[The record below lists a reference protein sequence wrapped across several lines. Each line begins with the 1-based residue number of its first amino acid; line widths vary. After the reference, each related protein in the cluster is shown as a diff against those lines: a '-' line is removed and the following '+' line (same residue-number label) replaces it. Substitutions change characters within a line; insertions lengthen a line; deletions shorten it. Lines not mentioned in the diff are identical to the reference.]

1 MTAPSQT
8 IQTGAKAYRWQR
20 NIDTRTDR
28 IMLAGYASVAVFVL
42 GFGFWAATAP
52 IAGATIAPGV
62 VAAAGQNV
70 MIQHLEGG
78 VVRSIRVREGDR
90 VSRGQALIVLD
101 PTMARSQL
109 NRVLKQW
116 VAQKAEI
123 SRLEA
128 ERDGLE
134 SIVLSSDLGAY
145 SGASEYSDVFGE
157 QNKEFQARLARYG
170 AEQGILKQRVAALQ
184 DAIVG
189 LKAQKKAAE
198 NQLVIVNE
206 ETERKKDLLQKGLTN
221 RSEYTNLLRSTAE
234 LVGQAGSLE
243 AQIASSAT
251 QTVEARQQI
260 ERLTTSRVED
270 AVTELNKARAE
281 VADLEEQINAARSV
295 LDRTTIRAPVDGIIV
310 RSLYNSEGSVIR
322 AGEIAMELLPTT
334 NELIIEARIKPEDI
348 DSIRVGQDANMM
360 FTALNARTTP
370 KVSGKVFYISADR
383 LMAPNTGLPY
393 FTVRLK
399 MANKLPP
406 QVKPEQIYPGM
417 PVETFISTGERTFL
431 AYLTKPLV
439 DSFQRAFRER

>member
-1 MTAPSQT
+1 MTVPSQP
-8 IQTGAKAYRWQR
+8 IRTGAKTYRWQR
-20 NIDTRTDR
+20 NVDTSTDR
-28 IMLAGYASVAVFVL
+28 ITLAGYGSVAVFLL
-42 GFGFWAATAP
+42 GFGFWGAMAP

-78 VVRSIRVREGDR
+78 VVSIIKVREGDR
-90 VSRGQALIVLD
+90 VKRGQALIVLD
-101 PTMARSQL
+101 PTVAQSQL

-134 SIVLSSDLGAY
+134 KIVLSSDLGAY
-145 SGASEYSDVFGE
+145 SGASEYSGVFGE
-157 QNKEFQARLARYG
+157 QDKEFQARLARYG

-184 DAIVG
+184 DAVVG
-189 LKAQKKAAE
+189 LKAQKEAAE
-198 NQLVIVNE
+198 NQLAIVQE
-206 ETERKKDLLQKGLTN
+206 ETERKKDLLKKGLTN
-221 RSEYTNLLRSTAE
+221 RSEYTDLLRSTAE

-270 AVTELNKARAE
+270 AVTELNKARAQ

-295 LDRTTIRAPVDGIIV
+295 LERTTIRAPVDGIIV

-322 AGEIAMELLPTT
+322 AGEVVMELLPTT
-334 NELIIEARIKPEDI
+334 NELIVEARIKPEDI

-370 KVSGKVFYISADR
+370 KVPGKVFYISADR
-383 LMAPNTGLPY
+383 LITPSTGLPY

-399 MANKLPP
+399 MADKLPP

>member
-1 MTAPSQT
+1 MTVPSQT
-8 IQTGAKAYRWQR
+8 IGAKTYRWQR
-20 NIDTRTDR
+20 NVDTRTDR
-28 IMLAGYASVAVFVL
+28 ITLAGYASVSVFLL
-42 GFGFWAATAP
+42 GFGFWGATAP

-78 VVRSIRVREGDR
+78 VVSSIKVREGDR
-90 VSRGQALIVLD
+90 VLRGQALIVLD
-101 PTMARSQL
+101 PTVAQSQL

-123 SRLEA
+123 ARLEA
-128 ERDGLE
+128 ERDGLGK
-134 SIVLSSDLGAY
+134 IVLPRDLGAY
-145 SGASEYSDVFGE
+145 SAAPEFSDVFAE
-157 QNKEFQARLARYG
+157 QTKEFQARLARYA
-170 AEQGILKQRVAALQ
+170 AEQEILRERAAALQ
-184 DAIVG
+184 EAVAG
-189 LKAQKKAAE
+189 LRAQKDAAE
-198 NQLVIVNE
+198 NQLAIVNA
-206 ETERKKDLLQKGLTN
+206 ETERKRHLLEKGLTN
-221 RSEYTNLLRSTAE
+221 RSEYTDLLRSTAE

-251 QTVEARQQI
+251 QTVEARQEI

-270 AVTELNKARAE
+270 AVTELNKARAQ
-281 VADLEEQINAARSV
+281 VADLGEQINAARSV
-295 LDRTTIRAPVDGIIV
+295 LVRTTIRAPVDGIIV

-322 AGEIAMELLPTT
+322 AGEVAMELLPT
-334 NELIIEARIKPEDI
+334 NELIVEAKIKPEDI
-348 DSIRVGQDANMM
+348 DSIRVGQGANMM

-383 LMAPNTGLPY
+383 LITPSTGQPY
-393 FTVRLK
+393 YTVRLK
-399 MANKLPP
+399 MADKLPP

-431 AYLTKPLV
+431 TYLTKPLV

>member
-1 MTAPSQT
+1 MTVRSQT
-8 IQTGAKAYRWQR
+8 IQTGANAYRWQR
-20 NIDTRTDR
+20 DVDIRTDR
-28 IMLAGYASVAVFVL
+28 ITLAGYGSVAVFLL

-78 VVRSIRVREGDR
+78 VVSSIKVREGDR

-101 PTMARSQL
+101 PTVAQSQL

-116 VAQKAEI
+116 VAQKADI
-123 SRLEA
+123 ARLEA

-134 SIVLSSDLGAY
+134 KIVLSSDLGAY
-145 SGASEYSDVFGE
+145 SDASEYSDVFGE
-157 QNKEFQARLARYG
+157 QNKEFQARLARYA
-170 AEQGILKQRVAALQ
+170 AEQGILKQRVMALQ

-189 LKAQKKAAE
+189 LRAQKKAAE
-198 NQLVIVNE
+198 NQIAIVSG
-206 ETERKKDLLQKGLTN
+206 ETERKKDLLEKGLTN
-221 RSEYTNLLRSTAE
+221 RSEYTDLLRSTAE

-270 AVTELNKARAE
+270 AVTELNKARTQ
-281 VADLEEQINAARSV
+281 VADLEEQINAGRSV

-310 RSLYNSEGSVIR
+310 RSLYNSQGSVIR
-322 AGEIAMELLPTT
+322 AGEVVMELLPTT
-334 NELIIEARIKPEDI
+334 NEFIVEARIKPEDI

-370 KVSGKVFYISADR
+370 KVPGKVFYISADR
-383 LMAPNTGLPY
+383 LITPSTGLPY

-399 MANKLPP
+399 MANKLPR
-406 QVKPEQIYPGM
+406 QIKPEQIYPGM